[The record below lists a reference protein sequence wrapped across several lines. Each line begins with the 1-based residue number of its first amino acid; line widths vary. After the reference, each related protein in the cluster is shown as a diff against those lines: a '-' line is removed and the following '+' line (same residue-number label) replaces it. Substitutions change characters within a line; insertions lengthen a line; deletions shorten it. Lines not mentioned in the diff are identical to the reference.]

1 MPGCT
6 RFWWITGTPKFR
18 PTSWLIYF
26 SDFQH
31 FWDLQQSTSLNVLYC
46 AVFMCRWRASV
57 IERDIVRAMDWL
69 ICSRAACELYPFNE
83 HEAWFVAGLKSIEA
97 TVGGKPTFSSKK
109 VFLPASFSTVTLERN
124 QCSVNEWDGHQ
135 NENYKCFRKL
145 SKTFSKLHYSCSGCI
160 ST

>member
-1 MPGCT
+1 MHQILVDHWHSQIPAYILT
-6 RFWWITGTPKFR
+6 HLLQWF
-18 PTSWLIYF
+18 PTFLRLTAEYEPERV
-26 SDFQH
+26 
-31 FWDLQQSTSLNVLYC
+31 VLC
-46 AVFMCRWRASV
+46 CFFMCRWRASV

-145 SKTFSKLHYSCSGCI
+145 SQTFSKLHYSCSGCI